1 MCLYHRSTFLFC
13 PLFKLPH
20 CNFPNFL
27 SYILFLFVCLLIQKH
42 RFVFVSKLLILIHKN
57 TMVIKATTKII
68 IKVTVTP
75 TKADVST
82 HREELTA
89 STLPSKLITTS
100 SPLCSWEAACSS
112 APNGRLTS
120 WMSLGASTWKIIEI
134 VRVNTCRNV
143 AMYQN
148 SIAGTIWLFKF
159 LSYNKFF

>member
-1 MCLYHRSTFLFC
+1 M
-13 PLFKLPH
+13 
-20 CNFPNFL
+20 
-27 SYILFLFVCLLIQKH
+27 
-42 RFVFVSKLLILIHKN
+42 SKLLILIHKN

-134 VRVNTCRNV
+134 LRIKTSRKSAKDWYYSNFWKFHFSDFDFIFRSCIIYCV
-143 AMYQN
+143 AQLQ
-148 SIAGTIWLFKF
+148 SGESVLITEAL
-159 LSYNKFF
+159 